1 MSAALDYLTA
11 QGLNL
16 HMDGGRLRL
25 SPASRLTDET
35 RQWVRQHKAEL
46 LAELQQGPTHNCT
59 GLAPHT
65 LLVRVANLL
74 GVPRGYL
81 LEQGFLDAHD
91 LEEQAH
97 ADPLAIA
104 ALIRTSPR
112 WSERDRSTGLSRIKI
127 GSPSP
132 EKRTNTPEPVG
143 QGAPQA
149 HATHWSAAIA
159 SPEWLHARDAFHN
172 HLAACPACWAPTG
185 RYCPQG
191 QALHQHYQS
200 QPKETHHE

>member
-1 MSAALDYLTA
+1 MNPLSTLFAQLETQAATPTP
-11 QGLNL
+11 NP
-16 HMDGGRLRL
+16 
-25 SPASRLTDET
+25 S
-35 RQWVRQHKAEL
+35 VAEP
-46 LAELQQGPTHNCT
+46 QQGRT

-74 GVPRGYL
+74 GVHRDYL
-81 LEQGFLDAHD
+81 LERGFIEPCD

-112 WSERDRSTGLSRIKI
+112 WSERSC
-127 GSPSP
+127 PSS
-132 EKRTNTPEPVG
+132 EKRTNTPEPAG

-149 HATHWSAAIA
+149 HATHWTAHIA
-159 SPEWLHARDAFHN
+159 PVEWLQARDAFHN
-172 HLAACPACWAPTG
+172 HLAACPNCWAPIG
-185 RYCPQG
+185 RYCPEG

-200 QPKETHHE
+200 QPTEPCHD

>member
-16 HMDGGRLRL
+16 HLEGGQLRL
-25 SPASRLTDET
+25 TPASRLTDET

-46 LAELQQGPTHNCT
+46 LAELQQGAMHHRS

-74 GVPRGYL
+74 GVHRDYL
-81 LEQGFLDAHD
+81 LERGFIEPCD
-91 LEEQAH
+91 LAEQAH

-104 ALIRTSPR
+104 ALIRSDPR
-112 WSERDRSTGLSRIKI
+112 WRARDRSTGLSRLKTHH
-127 GSPSP
+127 SV
-132 EKRTNTPEPVG
+132 EPVG
-143 QGAPQA
+143 RGEPQA
-149 HATHWSAAIA
+149 HTTHWTAQIA
-159 SPEWLHARDAFHN
+159 PMEWIEARDAYLN
-172 HLAACPACWAPTG
+172 HLAACPHCWAPIK
-185 RYCPQG
+185 RHCPEG

-200 QPKETHHE
+200 QPTEPCHD